1 MTRLFCILLTL
12 LFSLSGSAMGEYS
25 DFGRWSNA
33 ANATAR
39 VETTALSTYRS
50 TTAGETFIRYESANP
65 AFSKFTANGGLAPGS
80 YAAPMSD
87 GFIPVADRIGFYN
100 LPSSNI
106 PRTSATIFSP
116 PTGTTII
123 GPRPVIGGP
132 GNEVIFPF
140 GFKP

>member
-1 MTRLFCILLTL
+1 MYHFIRLLLAL
-12 LFSLSGSAMGEYS
+12 LCCCGSAYGAMDEFVS
-25 DFGRWSNA
+25 STFA

>member
-1 MTRLFCILLTL
+1 MNQLLLCLLTL
-12 LFSLSGSAMGEYS
+12 LFSLSGPAMGEYG
-25 DFGRWSNA
+25 DFGRWSIA

-39 VETTALSTYRS
+39 AETTALSTYRS

-100 LPSSNI
+100 LPSSSI
-106 PRTSATIFSP
+106 PRTSATIFTP
-116 PTGTTII
+116 PAGTPII